1 MLMKNVVIFGS
12 LSDVELVLFNK
23 TICDI
28 VFTEDC
34 LSYFDI
40 SRRSCNTGM

>member
-1 MLMKNVVIFGS
+1 MLMKNVIIFGS
-12 LSDVELVLFNK
+12 LSDVEFVLFNK

-34 LSYFDI
+34 LRYSDI